1 MFEAYKIGVRI
12 SLINHASMG
21 LALLSKDFLKTESD
35 AQKLESRIK
44 SIKNMMIAGG
54 AMTALGAGGLA
65 LFKAP
70 LEEARKYETEIAR
83 FKLFGLGDQALKEAD
98 KFARG
103 MKVVGTT
110 YRDSLR
116 YFNEAQGIFRESG
129 YSSVEKQLE
138 GAKLA
143 APVLA
148 KIQYATQGL
157 SETLKQSTHSAS
169 LEMMRFVEMSGGLN
183 SPARFNEL
191 ADSGFKSIMSSGGNV
206 DWSQYRQFM
215 ARGGVAAQNL
225 DGLAL
230 FAKLEP
236 IIGEMKGSTAG
247 FALRTAYN
255 RLNGIIKIPNQV
267 AHELIAG
274 GVWDQSKVIFNS
286 QGGVKAFKGNPLINS
301 EMFSH
306 DPITFYEKVMKPLYQ
321 NAGVTTPSQIA
332 RQNAMYFGSTGGA
345 FFTLIDKQLATIH
358 KSVDAFGKAQG
369 IDAAVDTVKGTLGGK
384 EVDLHAKWTN
394 LLQRLGE
401 TVLPLAVRALER
413 LIPMVENL
421 TGWIDKN
428 HAKVKVLAGGF
439 VLLSGALAFAGIV
452 TMATGAIRGLTL
464 AIGGLTR
471 AAGGGAM
478 LGGAGAAAG
487 MSRLGRM
494 GMGGLAGLKVGGL
507 FALATGA
514 LDAYQVSQDD
524 SLDRKGKQRAYGGV
538 AGGVAGGVGGAY
550 IGGAIGAAF
559 GGIGAIPGALI
570 GGAIGNWLG
579 GKGGT
584 AAVALAQGDDKPAG
598 SPFIAQKQV
607 ETVQVHSELK
617 IDGRTLAEQ
626 VSTHQARALNRP
638 LGSGMY
644 DLGLGLPPVGMNYAK

>member
-54 AMTALGAGGLA
+54 AMTAIGVGGLA

-70 LEEARKYETEIAR
+70 LEEAKKFQTEVAKFTALGLGDATNRDAVKFAKGMDIMGSSAR
-83 FKLFGLGDQALKEAD
+83 DNMVLLREATAIMGDFDHAKEVLPLLAKMKFGIESVMAGGAGANFEQMFQAAIKTTELRGAVVDRDTGHVDLQKFTRVLDMMTQAYVASGGTVKPQDYLAAIKTGGVSTKLMSDEMFFFGLGHFMQESGGSRTGTASMSMFQNWAMGRMPQRVAEDMA
-98 KFARG
+98 
-103 MKVVGTT
+103 KVGLLNPNAIQYGTT
-110 YRDSLR
+110 GHIKRVDAMGIKDAKL
-116 YFNEAQGIFRESG
+116 FTENPFAWVTKVAVPQLAAQGLKG
-129 YSSVEKQLE
+129 DDLNLAL
-138 GAKLA
+138 AKL
-143 APVLA
+143 LG
-148 KIQYATQGL
+148 IRT
-157 SETLKQSTHSAS
+157 AS
-169 LEMMRFVEMSGGLN
+169 N
-183 SPARFNEL
+183 L
-191 ADSGFKSIMSSGGNV
+191 AD
-206 DWSQYRQFM
+206 QFV
-215 ARGGVAAQNL
+215 REQK
-225 DGLAL
+225 LA
-230 FAKLEP
+230 ERY
-236 IIGEMKGSTAG
+236 IE
-247 FALRTAYN
+247 R
-255 RLNGIIKIPNQV
+255 
-267 AHELIAG
+267 AH
-274 GVWDQSKVIFNS
+274 
-286 QGGVKAFKGNPLINS
+286 
-301 EMFSH
+301 
-306 DPITFYEKVMKPLYQ
+306 
-321 NAGVTTPSQIA
+321 
-332 RQNAMYFGSTGGA
+332 
-345 FFTLIDKQLATIH
+345 
-358 KSVDAFGKAQG
+358 KAQG
-369 IDAAVDTVKGTLGGK
+369 IDGLYNTGKGTLQGK
-384 EVDLHAKWTN
+384 EIDLHAKWDN
-394 LLQRLGE
+394 LLLRLGD
-401 TVLPLAVRALER
+401 TVLPLAIRALER
-413 LIPMVENL
+413 LIPMIENL

-439 VLLSGALAFAGIV
+439 VLLSGALAFAGVV

-507 FALATGA
+507 FALAAGG

-524 SLDRKGKQRAYGGV
+524 NLDRKAKQRAYGGV

-579 GKGGT
+579 GKGGA

-598 SPFIAQKQV
+598 SPYIAQKQV

-617 IDGRTLAEQ
+617 LDGRTLAEQ